1 MEVKNKFNYPIGR
14 IDESGSSRNA
24 THYQAGVVGF
34 YNESSDL
41 TYDCRNRRYVPVN
54 RRSCR
59 KEILWQSLLMFN
71 TE

>member
-41 TYDCRNRRYVPVN
+41 TYDCRNGTTIY
-54 RRSCR
+54 CR
-59 KEILWQSLLMFN
+59 GNGLHSLLLEVDRELN
-71 TE
+71 GN